1 MKKEKKIKKALIITK
16 CDIIKV
22 IKDKNIDKRT
32 MARAMSASQLTT
44 YRDSL
49 MKFRLSRDMAYVNRW
64 VWLPKIETEILML
77 DDAIKKCN
85 LIRHE
90 IKNK

>member
-1 MKKEKKIKKALIITK
+1 MKKEKKTKTAITITK
-16 CDIIKV
+16 CK
-22 IKDKNIDKRT
+22 KNIDKRT

-77 DDAIKKCN
+77 DNAIKKCN

-90 IKNK
+90 VKNKLFKIT